1 MRFMVQT
8 FFMKSSHVVILGSL
22 CFLAWLSASFL
33 THQPLESRG
42 VDQAIL
48 RGPRVIPATKLV
60 PAQKIDAAAMVAE
73 DETGNKPKP

>member
-1 MRFMVQT
+1 
-8 FFMKSSHVVILGSL
+8 
-22 CFLAWLSASFL
+22 
-33 THQPLESRG
+33 
-42 VDQAIL
+42 L